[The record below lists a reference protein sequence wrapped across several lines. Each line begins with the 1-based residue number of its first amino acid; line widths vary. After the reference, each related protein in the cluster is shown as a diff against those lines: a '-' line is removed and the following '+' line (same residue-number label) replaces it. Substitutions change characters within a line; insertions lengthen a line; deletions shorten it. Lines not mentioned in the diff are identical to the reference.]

1 MAVIDEQG
9 RLFGR
14 VNLLD
19 AMVGIL
25 VLGLIPLAYAG
36 YLLFRTPMPV
46 LTEVTPGEVT
56 IGPDMRVIVRG
67 ENLKPY
73 LRVSFGAYQG
83 QSFLFKDT
91 TEAEVELRAVPPGV
105 YDVILY
111 DFSQERSRL
120 PNGITIHPSVLPD
133 AKVVVVGMFGDLTPE
148 QASSLKPGMVFP
160 SVGEVVAVGK
170 PVPQVTR
177 VFLRPD
183 NVEVAVPNALMMP
196 ATVSMGCWV
205 RESQGEPECIANSVA
220 LHRSALLFLPTPF
233 GTLPFQVDQVRG
245 TQPLEPLEIT
255 VRFGGTPEALA
266 LLKTGAADMGET
278 SNELSGG
285 GVVTAVS
292 SGSGSRDARLAV
304 NAQRGTSGWI
314 YGGHALRVGGSF
326 TLTTPGYVL
335 SGTVVRV
342 VPQSGATR

>member
-14 VNLLD
+14 LNLLD

-46 LTEVTPGEVT
+46 LTEVTPAQVT

-73 LRVSFGAYQG
+73 LRVSVGAYQG

-91 TEAEVELRAVPPGV
+91 TEAEVELRGIPPGV
-105 YDVILY
+105 YDVVLY
-111 DFSQERSRL
+111 DFAQERSRL
-120 PNGITIHPSVLPD
+120 PKGLTIHPSVLPD
-133 AKVVVVGMFGDLTPE
+133 AKVVVVGMFGNLTPE
-148 QASSLKPGMVFP
+148 QASNLKAGMVFP

-177 VFLRPD
+177 VLSRPL
-183 NVEVAVPNALMMP
+183 NVEVPVPNALMVP
-196 ATVSMGCWV
+196 ATINMGCWV
-205 RESQGEPECIANSVA
+205 RASQGEPECIANDVA
-220 LHRSALLFLPTPF
+220 LHRSGLLFLPTPF

-255 VRFGGTPEALA
+255 VRFGGPPEALA
-266 LLKTGAADMGET
+266 LLKAGDADIGET
-278 SNELSGG
+278 RNELSGA

-292 SGSGSRDARLAV
+292 AGSGSRDARLAV
-304 NAQRGTSGWI
+304 NAQRGTASWI
-314 YGGHALRVGGSF
+314 YAGNALRVGGAF
-326 TLTTPGYVL
+326 TLTTPAYVL
-335 SGTVVRV
+335 NGTVVQV
-342 VPQSGATR
+342 VPRPGATR